1 MSEYFFDTAELLEKE
16 NLSRAGFFFFFFFLL
31 FSQAKKHQ
39 SQYAPAALIPRK
51 PTSFCQD

>member
-16 NLSRAGFFFFFFFLL
+16 NLSRAGFFFFFLL

-51 PTSFCQD
+51 PISFCQD